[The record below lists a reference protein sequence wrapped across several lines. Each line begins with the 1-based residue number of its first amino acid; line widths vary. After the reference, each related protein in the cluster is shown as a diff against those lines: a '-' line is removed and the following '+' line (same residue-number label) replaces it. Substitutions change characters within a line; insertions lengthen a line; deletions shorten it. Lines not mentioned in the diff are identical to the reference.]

1 MFPPTYNC
9 VGFFFPTLYAVRD
22 IFSLGISLRDYFFPE
37 ITHSPPPPPKVKWL
51 APYIVCYF
59 HCSDSNQLRR

>member
-1 MFPPTYNC
+1 MFPSTYNGI
-9 VGFFFPTLYAVRD
+9 GFFFPTLYAMRD
-22 IFSLGISLRDYFFPE
+22 IFSLGISLLDYFFPE
-37 ITHSPPPPPKVKWL
+37 ITHSPPTPKVKWL

>member
-37 ITHSPPPPPKVKWL
+37 ITHCPPPPPKSKMVGPL
-51 APYIVCYF
+51 YCLLFP
-59 HCSDSNQLRR
+59 L

>member
-22 IFSLGISLRDYFFPE
+22 IFSLGISLQDYFFPE
-37 ITHSPPPPPKVKWL
+37 ITHSPPPAPKSKMVGPL
-51 APYIVCYF
+51 YCLLFP
-59 HCSDSNQLRR
+59 L

>member
-22 IFSLGISLRDYFFPE
+22 IFSLGISLQDYFFPE
-37 ITHSPPPPPKVKWL
+37 ITHSLPPPPKVKWL

>member
-1 MFPPTYNC
+1 MFPATYNG
-9 VGFFFPTLYAVRD
+9 VGFFFPTLYAMRD
-22 IFSLGISLRDYFFPE
+22 IFSLGISLLDYFFPE
-37 ITHSPPPPPKVKWL
+37 ITHSPPPKVKWL

>member
-37 ITHSPPPPPKVKWL
+37 ITHSPPPPQK
-51 APYIVCYF
+51 
-59 HCSDSNQLRR
+59 